1 MPKVVFVNEKKE
13 IEVPQG
19 ANLRTEAAKAG
30 IEIYKGRPIFYSLG
44 NFIFQNE
51 TVAWVPYEGYQR
63 FGLGPEHTPGDYL
76 EARSDA
82 GKRGFP
88 SDPVFWRSVVA
99 VCTYEGNALKEIT
112 LYPIDMGFGRPI
124 PQRGRPVLA
133 TNTSGLPLDE
143 LAEALSY
150 PQRFLAMHFFMP
162 ADVFPMIEVVRGVR
176 TEDAA
181 VAVALAAVKR
191 AGREPILL
199 QRAVNGYL
207 INRLQH
213 SILHEAY
220 HLIEDGIATP
230 EMIDKVAKRLLGP
243 RMCITGLV
251 EQKDIAGLGMH
262 AQAQRSI
269 VPTLSH
275 TNIPSPYLQNMVA
288 RGDVGIRSGKG
299 FYDWGQGADGKGK
312 SLWPELSKMYPTKP
326 DQPEQQE
333 LIDRLMFAQAN
344 EAARCYEEK
353 VLRSVADA
361 NIGSIMGIGF
371 PPWTGGSA
379 QYIVGYPG
387 GKAGFVARA
396 KELAAK
402 YGDRFNP
409 PDSLTK

>member
-1 MPKVVFVNEKKE
+1 MTSSDE
-13 IEVPQG
+13 PQDG
-19 ANLRTEAAKAG
+19 SCESTVIVGGGVMGQGIARLFAGAG
-30 IEIYKGRPIFYSLG
+30 IAVTVVEPRDVPVPHPTVTRARALPPGAHPDLIIEAVFEDRDAKLAVYRDVESL
-44 NFIFQNE
+44 
-51 TVAWVPYEGYQR
+51 Y
-63 FGLGPEHTPGDYL
+63 
-76 EARSDA
+76 
-82 GKRGFP
+82 
-88 SDPVFWRSVVA
+88 
-99 VCTYEGNALKEIT
+99 
-112 LYPIDMGFGRPI
+112 
-124 PQRGRPVLA
+124 RGRPVLA
-133 TNTSGLPLDE
+133 THSSGLPLDE
-143 LAEALSY
+143 LAGPLSY

-176 TEDAA
+176 TGDAA

-220 HLIEDGIATP
+220 HLIEEGIATP

-299 FYDWGQGADGKGK
+299 FYEWAGADAAAVQAGANRRLQQLLAFLDEETRKEDRK
-312 SLWPELSKMYPTKP
+312 S
-326 DQPEQQE
+326 
-333 LIDRLMFAQAN
+333 
-344 EAARCYEEK
+344 
-353 VLRSVADA
+353 
-361 NIGSIMGIGF
+361 
-371 PPWTGGSA
+371 
-379 QYIVGYPG
+379 
-387 GKAGFVARA
+387 
-396 KELAAK
+396 
-402 YGDRFNP
+402 
-409 PDSLTK
+409 